1 MLLNEAKIEM
11 KSEKTRLAIFDTFKT
26 KKQQITGEAIRQR
39 AIIHHLSNSTNSA
52 SKTRTAI
59 SQSIAEENNILWK
72 NIYSGIFRDLDEIL
86 IPLGIVEEEGRLPLK
101 RGPKALQQNGMP
113 FYHLTKKGMIV
124 SLSIDKIS
132 DRKKILKE
140 IVNQAED
147 ENEKQAFEIMEKLVK
162 IAPHFGFSV
171 FERYVK
177 AYCESKIDDLL
188 PFTIQNVSKSAA
200 DSAQLQ
206 MELLEGF
213 SKLSKSDRDQTI
225 DFLKKID

>member
-1 MLLNEAKIEM
+1 M

-26 KKQQITGEAIRQR
+26 KRQQITGEASRQR
-39 AIIHHLSNSTNSA
+39 AIIYHLSNSVNSA

-59 SQSIAEENNILWK
+59 SQSIAEKNKIMWK
-72 NIYSGIFRDLDEIL
+72 NIYSGIFRDLDEVL

-124 SLSIDKIS
+124 SLAIDNIS
-132 DRKKILKE
+132 ERKKILKGV
-140 IVNQAED
+140 IYQAD
-147 ENEKQAFEIMEKLVK
+147 DDEKQAFQIMEKMVK
-162 IAPHFGFSV
+162 IAPHFGFSI

-177 AYCESKIDDLL
+177 AYCDNKLDDLL
-188 PFTIQNVSKSAA
+188 PFTVENVSKST
-200 DSAQLQ
+200 DSSAQLQ

>member
-1 MLLNEAKIEM
+1 M
-11 KSEKTRLAIFDTFKT
+11 KTENTRLAIFDTFKT
-26 KKQQITGEAIRQR
+26 KRQTITGEAQRQR
-39 AIIHHLSNSTNSA
+39 AIIHHLSNATNSA

-59 SQSIAEENNILWK
+59 SQNIAEKNKILWK
-72 NIYSGIFRDLDEIL
+72 NIYSGIFRDLDEVL

-124 SLSIDKIS
+124 SLAIDSIS
-132 DRKKILKE
+132 ERKKILKGM
-140 IVNQAED
+140 INQAD
-147 ENEKQAFEIMEKLVK
+147 ENERQTFEIMERLVK
-162 IAPHFGFSV
+162 IAPHFGFSI

-177 AYCESKIDDLL
+177 AYCENKIEDLL
-188 PFTIQNVSKSAA
+188 PFSVESVSKSA
-200 DSAQLQ
+200 DKSAQLQ

-213 SKLSKSDRDQTI
+213 SKLPKSDRDQTI

>member
-1 MLLNEAKIEM
+1 M

-59 SQSIAEENNILWK
+59 SQSIAEENKILWK
-72 NIYSGIFRDLDEIL
+72 NIYSGIFRDLDEVL
-86 IPLGIVEEEGRLPLK
+86 IPLGIVAEEGRLPLK

-132 DRKKILKE
+132 DRKKILKG
-140 IVNQAED
+140 IVNQAAD
-147 ENEKQAFEIMEKLVK
+147 DNEKQAFEIMEKLVK
-162 IAPHFGFSV
+162 IAPHFGFSI

-177 AYCESKIDDLL
+177 AYCESNIEDLL
-188 PFTIQNVSKSAA
+188 PFTVENVSKSA
-200 DSAQLQ
+200 DNSAQLQ

-213 SKLSKSDRDQTI
+213 SKLSKADRDQTI

>member
-1 MLLNEAKIEM
+1 M

-59 SQSIAEENNILWK
+59 SQSIAEENKILWK
-72 NIYSGIFRDLDEIL
+72 NIYSGIFRDLDEVL
-86 IPLGIVEEEGRLPLK
+86 IPLGIVAEEGRLPLK

-124 SLSIDKIS
+124 SLAIDNIS
-132 DRKKILKE
+132 DRKKILKA
-140 IVNQAED
+140 IVHQAAD
-147 ENEKQAFEIMEKLVK
+147 DNEKQAFEIMEKLVK

-177 AYCESKIDDLL
+177 AYCESNIDDLL
-188 PFTIQNVSKSAA
+188 PFTVENVSKSA
-200 DSAQLQ
+200 DNSAQLQ

-213 SKLSKSDRDQTI
+213 SKLSKADRDQTI